1 MQFEVMTARPSALL
15 DDLDTALL
23 ALAPIRRRILA
34 ALGEPASA
42 AGLAERL
49 GLPRQN
55 IGYHLNALEAAGLVQ
70 LAGERRK
77 RGFTERLF
85 VAAQNHVFDP
95 GLMQT
100 PPDPDA
106 VEAQDR
112 HAADHLIS
120 TASAMVR
127 DVARMR
133 QDAAAEGSR
142 LLTLTVEADLTFAA
156 PADFDA
162 FTEEVSAAVA
172 ALARKYAAPSGRRYR
187 LTAAAHPAVA
197 KSAPARN

>member
-1 MQFEVMTARPSALL
+1 MTARPAQLL
-15 DDLDTALL
+15 DDFDTALL

-34 ALGEPASA
+34 ALAEPASA

-49 GLPRQN
+49 GLPRQK
-55 IGYHLNALEAAGLVQ
+55 IGYHLRALEAAGLVQ
-70 LAGERRK
+70 PAGERRK

-85 VAAQNHVFDP
+85 LAAPSYVLDP
-95 GLMQT
+95 ALLQAR
-100 PPDPDA
+100 PDPDA

-112 HAADHLIS
+112 HAADHLIA

-133 QDAAAEGSR
+133 EAAAAEGAR
-142 LLTLTVEADLTFAA
+142 LLTLTVEADVVFAK

-162 FTEEVSAAVA
+162 FTEDVTRAVA
-172 ALARKYAAPSGRRYR
+172 EIARKYAAPNGRRYR
-187 LTAAAHPAVA
+187 LAAAAHPAVNA
-197 KSAPARN
+197 SRPSNN

>member
-1 MQFEVMTARPSALL
+1 MTVRPSALL
-15 DDLDTALL
+15 DDLDTAFL

-34 ALGEPASA
+34 ALAEPASA
-42 AGLAERL
+42 AGLAEQL
-49 GLPRQN
+49 GMPRQK
-55 IGYHLNALEAAGLVQ
+55 IGYHLRALEAAGLVH

-85 VAAQNHVFDP
+85 VAARDHVLDP
-95 GLMQT
+95 ALMQA
-100 PPDPDA
+100 PADPDA
-106 VEAQDR
+106 VDAQDR

-120 TASAMVR
+120 TASSIVR

-142 LLTLTVEADLTFAA
+142 LLTLTVEADVSFAT

-162 FTEEVSAAVA
+162 FTDEVSAAVA
-172 ALARKYAAPSGRRYR
+172 GLARKYAAPSGRRYR
-187 LTAAAHPAVA
+187 LTAAAYPATPKPA
-197 KSAPARN
+197 LARN

>member
-1 MQFEVMTARPSALL
+1 MTARPSALL

-23 ALAPIRRRILA
+23 AMAPVRREILA
-34 ALGEPASA
+34 ALVEPASA

-49 GLPRQN
+49 GMPRQK
-55 IGYHLNALEAAGLVQ
+55 IGYHLRALEDAGLIR

-85 VAAQNHVFDP
+85 VAAEDYVLDP
-95 GLMQT
+95 ALLQA

-112 HAADHLIS
+112 HAAEHLIAA
-120 TASAMVR
+120 ASAMVR

-133 QDAAAEGSR
+133 QAAAEEGSR
-142 LLTLTVEADLTFAA
+142 LLTLTMEADVGFAR

-162 FTEEVSAAVA
+162 FTEDLTAAVA
-172 ALARKYAAPSGRRYR
+172 AVARKYPAASGRRYR
-187 LTAAAHPAVA
+187 LTAAAYPAVA
-197 KSAPARN
+197 RSAPTRN

>member
-1 MQFEVMTARPSALL
+1 MTARPSALL

-42 AGLAERL
+42 AGLAEQL
-49 GLPRQN
+49 DMPRQK
-55 IGYHLNALEAAGLVQ
+55 IGYHLRALEGAGLVQ
-70 LAGERRK
+70 PAGERRK

-85 VAAQNHVFDP
+85 VAARDHVLDP
-95 GLMQT
+95 ALLQA
-100 PPDPDA
+100 PADPDA

-120 TASAMVR
+120 TASTIVR

-142 LLTLTVEADLTFAA
+142 LLTLTVEAEVTFAT

-172 ALARKYAAPSGRRYR
+172 SLARTYSAAKGRRYR
-187 LTAAAHPAVA
+187 LTAAAHPAVPRP
-197 KSAPARN
+197 SPVRN

>member
-1 MQFEVMTARPSALL
+1 MTPRPSALL

-34 ALGEPASA
+34 ALAEPASA
-42 AGLAERL
+42 AGLAEQL
-49 GLPRQN
+49 GMPRQK
-55 IGYHLNALEAAGLVQ
+55 IGYHLRALEGAGLVQ
-70 LAGERRK
+70 PAGERRK

-85 VAAQNHVFDP
+85 VAARDYVLDP
-95 GLMQT
+95 ALMQA
-100 PPDPDA
+100 PADPDA

-112 HAADHLIS
+112 HAADHLIA
-120 TASAMVR
+120 TASTLVR

-142 LLTLTVEADLTFAA
+142 LLTLTVEADVVFAT

-162 FTEEVSAAVA
+162 FTEDVSAAVA
-172 ALARKYAAPSGRRYR
+172 ALARRYAAPSGRRYR
-187 LTAAAHPAVA
+187 LTAAAHPAV
-197 KSAPARN
+197 SRPAPPRN

>member
-1 MQFEVMTARPSALL
+1 MTARPSALL

-23 ALAPIRRRILA
+23 ALAPIRRSILA
-34 ALGEPASA
+34 ALTEPASA
-42 AGLAERL
+42 AGLSERL
-49 GLPRQN
+49 GMPRQK

-77 RGFTERLF
+77 RGFIERLF
-85 VAAQNHVFDP
+85 VAAQSYVLDP
-95 GLMQT
+95 ALMQA
-100 PPDPDA
+100 PVDPAA

-120 TASAMVR
+120 TASTIVR

-162 FTEEVSAAVA
+162 FTEELSAAAA
-172 ALARKYAAPSGRRYR
+172 ALARKYSAPAGRRYR
-187 LTAAAHPAVA
+187 LTTVAHPAVS
-197 KSAPARN
+197 KAPAARN

>member
-1 MQFEVMTARPSALL
+1 MTARPSALL
-15 DDLDTALL
+15 DDLDTAHL

-34 ALGEPASA
+34 ALTEPASA
-42 AGLAERL
+42 AGLAEQL
-49 GLPRQN
+49 DMPRQK
-55 IGYHLNALEAAGLVQ
+55 IGYHLRALEDAGLIQ
-70 LAGERRK
+70 LASERRK

-85 VAAQNHVFDP
+85 VAARNYVFDP
-95 GLMQT
+95 GMMQA

-106 VEAQDR
+106 VDAQDR

-133 QDAAAEGSR
+133 QAADTEGAR
-142 LLTLTVEADLTFAA
+142 LLTLTVEADVTFSA

-187 LTAAAHPAVA
+187 LTAVAHPAA
-197 KSAPARN
+197 PRPAPARN

>member
-1 MQFEVMTARPSALL
+1 MTARPSALL

-23 ALAPIRRRILA
+23 ALAPIRRRILT
-34 ALGEPASA
+34 ALTEPASA
-42 AGLAERL
+42 AGLAEKL

-70 LAGERRK
+70 LSGERRK

-85 VAAQNHVFDP
+85 VAARNHVFDP
-95 GLMQT
+95 GMMQA
-100 PPDPDA
+100 PPDPGA
-106 VEAQDR
+106 VDAQDR
-112 HAADHLIS
+112 HAADHLIA

-142 LLTLTVEADLTFAA
+142 LLTLTVEADVTFAV

>member
-1 MQFEVMTARPSALL
+1 MTARPSALL

-34 ALGEPASA
+34 ALTEPASA
-42 AGLAERL
+42 AGLAEQL

-55 IGYHLNALEAAGLVQ
+55 IGYHLNALEAAGLVR
-70 LAGERRK
+70 LAAERRK

-85 VAAQNHVFDP
+85 VAARNHVLDP
-95 GLMQT
+95 ALLQA
-100 PPDPDA
+100 PPDPEA

-112 HAADHLIS
+112 HAADHLIA
-120 TASAMVR
+120 TASTLVR

-133 QDAAAEGSR
+133 QAADAEGAR
-142 LLTLTVEADLTFAA
+142 LLTLTVEADVTFAT

-162 FTEEVSAAVA
+162 FTEDVSAAVA
-172 ALARKYAAPSGRRYR
+172 ALARQYAAPSGRRYR
-187 LTAAAHPAVA
+187 LTAVAHPAAA
-197 KSAPARN
+197 KAGKTRN

>member
-1 MQFEVMTARPSALL
+1 MKIRPSALL

-23 ALAPIRRRILA
+23 ALAPVRRRILT
-34 ALGEPASA
+34 ALTEPASA
-42 AGLAERL
+42 AGLSERL

-95 GLMQT
+95 AMMQA

-112 HAADHLIS
+112 HAADHLIA
-120 TASAMVR
+120 TASTLVR

-133 QDAAAEGSR
+133 QAAEAEGAR
-142 LLTLTVEADLTFAA
+142 LLTLTVEADVSFAT
-156 PADFDA
+156 PADFDT
-162 FTEEVSAAVA
+162 FTEDVSAAVA
-172 ALARKYAAPSGRRYR
+172 AIARRYASPTGRRYR
-187 LTAAAHPAVA
+187 LTAVAHPAVF
-197 KSAPARN
+197 KPNPARN

>member
-1 MQFEVMTARPSALL
+1 MTARPSALL

-23 ALAPIRRRILA
+23 ALAPVRRRILT
-34 ALGEPASA
+34 ALTEPASA

-85 VAAQNHVFDP
+85 VAARNHVFDP
-95 GLMQT
+95 GMMQA

-133 QDAAAEGSR
+133 QDSAAEGSR
-142 LLTLTVEADLTFAA
+142 LLTLTVEADVTFAA

-187 LTAAAHPAVA
+187 LTAVAHPAVA

>member
-1 MQFEVMTARPSALL
+1 MTARPSALL

-23 ALAPIRRRILA
+23 ALAPIRRRILT
-34 ALGEPASA
+34 ALTEPASA
-42 AGLAERL
+42 AGLAEQL

-55 IGYHLNALEAAGLVQ
+55 IGYHLNALEAAGLVL

-85 VAAQNHVFDP
+85 VAARNHVFDP
-95 GLMQT
+95 GMMQA

-142 LLTLTVEADLTFAA
+142 LLTLTVEADVTFAA

-187 LTAAAHPAVA
+187 LTAAAHPAVP

>member
-1 MQFEVMTARPSALL
+1 MTARPSALL

-49 GLPRQN
+49 GMPRQK
-55 IGYHLNALEAAGLVQ
+55 IGYHLRALEGAGLVQ
-70 LAGERRK
+70 PAGERRK

-85 VAAQNHVFDP
+85 VAAREHVLDP
-95 GLMQT
+95 ALMQA

-106 VEAQDR
+106 IEAQDR

-120 TASAMVR
+120 TASTIVR

-133 QDAAAEGSR
+133 QAAAAEGSR
-142 LLTLTVEADLTFAA
+142 LLTLTVEADVVFAA

-172 ALARKYAAPSGRRYR
+172 GLARRYSAPQGRRYR

-197 KSAPARN
+197 KTAPTRN

>member
-1 MQFEVMTARPSALL
+1 MTPRPSALL

-23 ALAPIRRRILA
+23 ALAPVRRRILT
-34 ALGEPASA
+34 ALTEPASA

-85 VAAQNHVFDP
+85 VAARNHVFDP
-95 GLMQT
+95 GMMQA
-100 PPDPDA
+100 PSDPDA
-106 VEAQDR
+106 VDAQDR

-142 LLTLTVEADLTFAA
+142 LLTLTVEADVIFAA

-172 ALARKYAAPSGRRYR
+172 DLARKYAAPSGRRYR
-187 LTAAAHPAVA
+187 LTAVAHPAVA

>member
-1 MQFEVMTARPSALL
+1 MTTRPSALL

-23 ALAPIRRRILA
+23 ALAPVRRRILT
-34 ALGEPASA
+34 ALTEPASA

-95 GLMQT
+95 AMMQV

-112 HAADHLIS
+112 HAADHLIT
-120 TASAMVR
+120 TASTMVR

-133 QDAAAEGSR
+133 QDAAAEGTR
-142 LLTLTVEADLTFAA
+142 LLTLTVEADVTFAT

-162 FTEEVSAAVA
+162 FTEDVSAAVT

-197 KSAPARN
+197 KTAPARN

>member
-1 MQFEVMTARPSALL
+1 MTARPSALL

-23 ALAPIRRRILA
+23 ALAPIRRRILT
-34 ALGEPASA
+34 ALTEPASA
-42 AGLAERL
+42 AGLAEQL

-85 VAAQNHVFDP
+85 IAARNHVFDP
-95 GLMQT
+95 GMMQA

-133 QDAAAEGSR
+133 QDATAEGSR
-142 LLTLTVEADLTFAA
+142 LLTLTVEADVTFAA

>member
-1 MQFEVMTARPSALL
+1 MSARPSALL
-15 DDLDTALL
+15 DTLETARI
-23 ALAPIRRRILA
+23 ALAPLRRQILA
-34 ALGEPASA
+34 ALAEPASA
-42 AGLAERL
+42 SGLAEML
-49 GLPRQN
+49 GLPRQK
-55 IGYHLNALEAAGLVQ
+55 IGHHLKALEAAGLIQ

-85 VAAQNHVFDP
+85 VAAERYVLDP
-95 GLMQT
+95 ALLQA
-100 PPDPDA
+100 PVDPDA

-112 HAADHLIS
+112 HAADHLVA

-133 QDAAAEGSR
+133 QAAEAEGAR
-142 LLTLTVEADLTFAA
+142 LLTLTVEADLTFAT

-162 FTEEVSAAVA
+162 FSSDVAEAVA
-172 ALARKYAAPSGRRYR
+172 VLARRYAAASGRRYR

-197 KSAPARN
+197 RSTPTRN

>member
-1 MQFEVMTARPSALL
+1 MTVRPSALL

-23 ALAPIRRRILA
+23 ALAPIRRRILT
-34 ALGEPASA
+34 ALTEPASA

-49 GLPRQN
+49 DMPRQK
-55 IGYHLNALEAAGLVQ
+55 IGYHLRALETAGLVH

-85 VAAQNHVFDP
+85 VAARDHVLDP
-95 GLMQT
+95 ALMQA
-100 PPDPDA
+100 PPDPEAID
-106 VEAQDR
+106 AQDR

-120 TASAMVR
+120 TASTIVR

-142 LLTLTVEADLTFAA
+142 LLTLTVEADVVFAT

-187 LTAAAHPAVA
+187 LTAAAHPAVP
-197 KSAPARN
+197 KPSPARN

>member
-1 MQFEVMTARPSALL
+1 MTARPSALL
-15 DDLDTALL
+15 DDLDTARV
-23 ALAPIRRRILA
+23 ALAPVRRRILS
-34 ALGEPASA
+34 ALTEPASA
-42 AGLAERL
+42 AGLSEQL

-85 VAAQNHVFDP
+85 VAARNHVLDP
-95 GLMQT
+95 ALMQA
-100 PPDPDA
+100 PVDPDA

-112 HAADHLIS
+112 HAADHLIA
-120 TASAMVR
+120 TASSLVR

-133 QDAAAEGSR
+133 QDAAAEGAR
-142 LLTLTVEADLTFAA
+142 LLTLTVEADVAFAT

-162 FTEEVSAAVA
+162 FTEDVAAAVA
-172 ALARKYAAPSGRRYR
+172 DIARKYAAPSGRRYR
-187 LTAAAHPAVA
+187 LTAVAHPATPNP
-197 KSAPARN
+197 APSRN

>member
-1 MQFEVMTARPSALL
+1 MQVQAMTARPSALL

-23 ALAPIRRRILA
+23 AMAPIRRQILS
-34 ALGEPASA
+34 ALVEPASA
-42 AGLAERL
+42 AGLAEQL
-49 GLPRQN
+49 GMPRQK
-55 IGYHLNALEAAGLVQ
+55 IGHHLRALEAAGLIR
-70 LAGERRK
+70 LAGERKK

-85 VAAQNHVFDP
+85 VAAEQYVLDP
-95 GLMQT
+95 ALLQA

-106 VEAQDR
+106 VGAQDR

-133 QDAAAEGSR
+133 QAAAAEGAR
-142 LLTLTVEADLTFAA
+142 LLTLTVEADVCFAT

-162 FTEEVSAAVA
+162 FTSEVADAVA
-172 ALARKYAAPSGRRYR
+172 ALAGKYAAPSGRRYR
-187 LTAAAHPAVA
+187 LTAAAHPAVPRPA
-197 KSAPARN
+197 SARN

>member
-1 MQFEVMTARPSALL
+1 MTARPSALV

-23 ALAPIRRRILA
+23 ALAPVRRRILS
-34 ALGEPASA
+34 ALVEPASA

-85 VAAQNHVFDP
+85 VAARSYVLDP
-95 GLMQT
+95 ALMQA
-100 PPDPDA
+100 PLDPDA

-112 HAADHLIS
+112 HAADHLIA
-120 TASAMVR
+120 TASGLVR

-142 LLTLTVEADLTFAA
+142 LLTLTVEADVTFAT
-156 PADFDA
+156 PADFER
-162 FTEEVSAAVA
+162 FTDEVA
-172 ALARKYAAPSGRRYR
+172 AAAATLARTYAAPTGRRYR
-187 LTAAAHPAVA
+187 LTAVAHPAVDRPT
-197 KSAPARN
+197 PARN

>member
-1 MQFEVMTARPSALL
+1 MTVRPSALL
-15 DDLDTALL
+15 DDLDTAFL

-34 ALGEPASA
+34 ALAEPASA
-42 AGLAERL
+42 AGLAEQL
-49 GLPRQN
+49 GMPRQK
-55 IGYHLNALEAAGLVQ
+55 IGYHLRALEAAGLVH
-70 LAGERRK
+70 LAGERRN

-85 VAAQNHVFDP
+85 VAARAYVLDP
-95 GLMQT
+95 ALMQA

-120 TASAMVR
+120 TASTIVR

-142 LLTLTVEADLTFAA
+142 LLTLTVEADVVFAA

-162 FTEEVSAAVA
+162 FSEEVSAAVA
-172 ALARKYAAPSGRRYR
+172 ALARRYAAPSGRRYR
-187 LTAAAHPAVA
+187 LTAAAHPAVPRP
-197 KSAPARN
+197 APARN

>member
-1 MQFEVMTARPSALL
+1 MTARPSALL

-34 ALGEPASA
+34 ALTEPASA
-42 AGLAERL
+42 AGLAEQL
-49 GLPRQN
+49 ALPRQN

-85 VAAQNHVFDP
+85 VAAQNYVFDP
-95 GLMQT
+95 AMLQA

-106 VEAQDR
+106 IEAQDR
-112 HAADHLIS
+112 HAADHLIA
-120 TASAMVR
+120 TASTMVR

-133 QDAAAEGSR
+133 QAADAEGAR
-142 LLTLTVEADLTFAA
+142 LLTLTVEADVAFAT

-162 FTEEVSAAVA
+162 FTEDVSAAVA
-172 ALARKYAAPSGRRYR
+172 ALARKYAAPAGRRYR
-187 LTAAAHPAVA
+187 LTAVAHPAVV
-197 KSAPARN
+197 KPVPARN

>member
-1 MQFEVMTARPSALL
+1 MTARPSALL

-23 ALAPIRRRILA
+23 ALAPIRRRILT
-34 ALGEPASA
+34 ALTEPASA
-42 AGLAERL
+42 TGLAEQL

-85 VAAQNHVFDP
+85 VAAQNYVFDP
-95 GLMQT
+95 GMMQT

-142 LLTLTVEADLTFAA
+142 LLTLTVEADVTFAA

-172 ALARKYAAPSGRRYR
+172 ALARKYAALSGRRYR
-187 LTAAAHPAVA
+187 LTAAAHPAVG

>member
-1 MQFEVMTARPSALL
+1 MTPRPSALL

-23 ALAPIRRRILA
+23 ALAPVRRRILT
-34 ALGEPASA
+34 ALTEPASA

-85 VAAQNHVFDP
+85 VAARNHVFDP
-95 GLMQT
+95 GMMQA

-106 VEAQDR
+106 VDAQDR

-142 LLTLTVEADLTFAA
+142 LLTLTVEADVTFAV

>member
-1 MQFEVMTARPSALL
+1 MTPRPSALL

-23 ALAPIRRRILA
+23 ALAPVRRRILT
-34 ALGEPASA
+34 ALTEPASA

-85 VAAQNHVFDP
+85 VAARNHVFDP
-95 GLMQT
+95 GMMQA
-100 PPDPDA
+100 PSDPDA
-106 VEAQDR
+106 VDAQDR

-142 LLTLTVEADLTFAA
+142 LLTLTVEADVTFAI

>member
-1 MQFEVMTARPSALL
+1 MTARPSALL

-23 ALAPIRRRILA
+23 ALAPIRRRILT
-34 ALGEPASA
+34 ALAEPASA
-42 AGLAERL
+42 AGLAEQL
-49 GLPRQN
+49 DMPRQK
-55 IGYHLNALEAAGLVQ
+55 IGYHLRALEGAGLVQ
-70 LAGERRK
+70 PAGERRK

-85 VAAQNHVFDP
+85 VAARNHVFDP
-95 GLMQT
+95 ALMQT

-106 VEAQDR
+106 IEAQDR

-120 TASAMVR
+120 TASTMVR

-133 QDAAAEGSR
+133 QDAAAEGAR
-142 LLTLTVEADLTFAA
+142 LLTLTVEADVVFAA

-172 ALARKYAAPSGRRYR
+172 GLARKYAAPSGRRYR

-197 KSAPARN
+197 RIPPVRN

>member
-1 MQFEVMTARPSALL
+1 MTARPSALL
-15 DDLDTALL
+15 DNLDTALL

-34 ALGEPASA
+34 ALTEPASA
-42 AGLAERL
+42 AGLAEQL

-55 IGYHLNALEAAGLVQ
+55 IGHHLRALEAAGLIQ
-70 LAGERRK
+70 LVEERRR

-85 VAAQNHVFDP
+85 VAAQNYVFDP
-95 GLMQT
+95 AMMQAT
-100 PPDPDA
+100 PDPDA
-106 VEAQDR
+106 IEAQDR

-120 TASAMVR
+120 TASTIVR

-142 LLTLTVEADLTFAA
+142 LLTLTVEANLTFAA

-172 ALARKYAAPSGRRYR
+172 ALARKYSSPSGRRYR
-187 LTAAAHPAVA
+187 LTAAAHPATS
-197 KSAPARN
+197 KSAAARN

>member
-1 MQFEVMTARPSALL
+1 MPARPSALL

-23 ALAPIRRRILA
+23 ALAPIRRRILT
-34 ALGEPASA
+34 ALTEPASA
-42 AGLAERL
+42 AGLAEQL
-49 GLPRQN
+49 GMPRQK
-55 IGYHLNALEAAGLVQ
+55 IGYHLRALEGAGLVQ
-70 LAGERRK
+70 PAGERRK

-85 VAAQNHVFDP
+85 VAARNYVFDP
-95 GLMQT
+95 ALMQV

-106 VEAQDR
+106 VDAQDR

-120 TASAMVR
+120 TASTIVR

-142 LLTLTVEADLTFAA
+142 LLTLTVEADVVFAT

-187 LTAAAHPAVA
+187 LTAAAHPAVS
-197 KSAPARN
+197 KPAPARN